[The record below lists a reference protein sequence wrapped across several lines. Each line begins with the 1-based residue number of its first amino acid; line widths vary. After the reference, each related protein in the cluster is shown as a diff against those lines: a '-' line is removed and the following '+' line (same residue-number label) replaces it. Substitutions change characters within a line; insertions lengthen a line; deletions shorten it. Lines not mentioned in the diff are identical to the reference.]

1 MCIGPEGVGKC
12 PSKEIVVPAS
22 ALARIPDELR
32 AAEAGTTMGRAGVT
46 MFNALR
52 RSAARPGDL
61 VARPPA

>member
-1 MCIGPEGVGKC
+1 MSEQGDHG
-12 PSKEIVVPAS
+12 PAS

-32 AAEAGTTMGRAGVT
+32 AAEAGTTMGCTGVAT
-46 MFNALR
+46 FNALR